1 MFSVLNFAPGLSF
14 LASAMPNAA
23 QAAAAAPPHD
33 YSVATFLFGLLILA
47 LFAWYFSTEI
57 AARKRALGL
66 SLTVLLV
73 VVCAA
78 TVYVRKV
85 SLGLDL
91 AGGTEFLIRLV
102 KGDQE
107 ANISPRALE
116 TAVEVIRSRVDR
128 FGVGEPVISPV
139 GTDSILVQIPGLEPE
154 KIKEARD
161 TLQQVAKLEFKLV
174 DPRGQSLIPQIDA
187 AQAIVPPGYQIVTG
201 EDEDNQAVTNPKT
214 PGQKKTG
221 AKKVAERLLVKIRP
235 DMSGERVS
243 AANAGFE
250 TQGWT
255 VNLRFDS
262 EGAKQFGDITA
273 AHTGERLAI
282 LLDGKVVSAP
292 VLRSAIYGG
301 SAEITG
307 NFTEASA
314 RNLSSALEN
323 PLATPVRVE
332 QERSVSATLGK
343 DSINRGVLSGIVG
356 VLLTF
361 VFVLVYYRF
370 AGVLA
375 SVALLVNIVL
385 LFGLMVSFG
394 FVLTLP
400 GIAGIILTIGL
411 AIDANVLI
419 YERLRE
425 ELAAGKSLRP
435 ALDGAYS
442 KAFTS
447 IFDANVTT
455 LITSVILFIY
465 AAGPVKGF
473 AVALTLGIIAA
484 LFSALIV
491 TRNGFAWATE
501 KYGLREIRM
510 MHFFENPHFDF
521 MSKAKLC
528 AFASI
533 TVIALSIAVFAIRGQ
548 KNFGIDFKG
557 GDLTVMTARNRLDVG
572 QVRDS
577 LRAIGQSGVEI
588 QDTSSGARQFLTV
601 RSPVDTGK
609 VIQAHLKEAFPSAG
623 LEVEQSDKV
632 GALVGKQLAIKSLLA
647 LGLGIVGILIYVSLR
662 FEWSFAVGAIV
673 ALLHDVIITIGVFAL
688 LGKELSLVMV
698 GAVLTIAGYSIND
711 TIVVYDRIRSGL
723 REGRKGSV
731 REIMNASINETL
743 GRTMLTGGMTLVT
756 VLALYLGGG
765 AVLNDFAL
773 AILIGVLVGTYS
785 SVFVA
790 SPIVLWFSGGQKD
803 RLRAELKSARGP
815 AGHSASGAPLGP
827 ATPNAGTL
835 PVVNT
840 PGSRG

>member
-1 MFSVLNFAPGLSF
+1 MFSVFPLL
-14 LASAMPNAA
+14 A
-23 QAAAAAPPHD
+23 QATPAIAKAAAAPAEARGYPGL
-33 YSVATFLFGLLILA
+33 TFTFGLVVLA
-47 LFAWYFSTEI
+47 LFAWYLATDL
-57 AARKRALGL
+57 AARKRLLGL
-66 SLTVLLV
+66 VLTVLLV
-73 VVCAA
+73 VVCALA
-78 TVYVRKV
+78 VYPPGKKIA
-85 SLGLDL
+85 LGLDL

-102 KGDQE
+102 KNDKD
-107 ANISPRALE
+107 AAISPRAQE
-116 TAVEVIRSRVDR
+116 IAVEVIRSRVDR

-139 GTDSILVQIPGLEPE
+139 GADSILVQIPGLEPE

-161 TLQQVAKLEFKLV
+161 TLQQVAHLEFRLV
-174 DPRGQSLIPQIDA
+174 DPRGASLIPQIDA
-187 AQAIVPPGYQIVTG
+187 GLAIVPPGYEIVTG
-201 EDEDNQAVTNPKT
+201 EDEDDQALTNPNV
-214 PGQKKTG
+214 PGKKKTD
-221 AKKVAERLLVKIRP
+221 AKKVAERLLVKKKA
-235 DMSGERVS
+235 DMLGERVS
-243 AANAGFE
+243 AANAGYE

-262 EGAKQFGDITA
+262 EGTKQWGEMTGKNV
-273 AHTGERLAI
+273 GERLAI
-282 LLDGKVVSAP
+282 LLDGKVMSAP
-292 VLRSAIYGG
+292 VIRSAMYGG
-301 SAEITG
+301 SSEITG
-307 NFTEASA
+307 NFNEASA
-314 RNLSSALEN
+314 RKLSSALEN

-343 DSINRGVLSGIVG
+343 DSINRGVLSGVIG

-361 VFVLVYYRF
+361 VFVLFYYRF
-370 AGVLA
+370 AGMLA
-375 SVALLVNIVL
+375 NLALLINIVL

-425 ELAAGKSLRP
+425 ELAAGKSLKP
-435 ALDGAYS
+435 ALEGAYS

-484 LFSALIV
+484 LFSALVV
-491 TRNGFAWATE
+491 TRNGFAWATDKFGLE
-501 KYGLREIRM
+501 KIHML
-510 MHFFENPHFDF
+510 HFFENPNFDF
-521 MSKAKLC
+521 MGKAKLC

-533 TVIALSIAVFAIRGQ
+533 AVILASIAVFALRGE

-557 GDLTVMTARNRLDVG
+557 GDLTVITTTRHLDVA
-572 QVRDS
+572 QVRES
-577 LRAIGQSGVEI
+577 LRGIGQQAVEI
-588 QDTSSGARQFLTV
+588 QDTSSGGKQYLTL

-609 VIQAHLKEAFPSAG
+609 TIQPQLEKSFPDAG
-623 LEVEQSDKV
+623 TKLEQSDKV
-632 GALVGKQLAIKSLLA
+632 GALVGKQLATKSILA
-647 LGLGIVGILIYVSLR
+647 LGLGILGILIYVSLR
-662 FEWSFAVGAIV
+662 FEFSFAVGAIV

-756 VLALYLGGG
+756 VLALYIGGG

-790 SPIVLWFSGGQKD
+790 SPIVLWFSGGRKD
-803 RLRAELKSARGP
+803 RLRAELNPMRGP
-815 AGHSASGAPLGP
+815 AGHSASGAPIGP
-827 ATPNAGTL
+827 ATPNSSSL
-835 PVVNT
+835 PVVRTNDL
-840 PGSRG
+840 PG

>member
-1 MFSVLNFAPGLSF
+1 MPAVAKSAVTPALSAEAHGYPALTFTFGLVII
-14 LASAMPNAA
+14 A
-23 QAAAAAPPHD
+23 
-33 YSVATFLFGLLILA
+33 LFG
-47 LFAWYFSTEI
+47 WYFATEI
-57 AARKRALGL
+57 AARKRLLGL
-66 SLTVLLV
+66 VLAVLLV
-73 VVCAA
+73 VVCAF
-78 TVYVRKV
+78 TVLENKIG
-85 SLGLDL
+85 LGLDL

-102 KGDQE
+102 KGDQD

-174 DPRGQSLIPQIDA
+174 DPRSQSLIPQIDA
-187 AQAIVPPGYQIVTG
+187 GQAIVPPGYEIVTG
-201 EDEDNQAVTNPKT
+201 EDDDTPQALTNPKT
-214 PGQKKTG
+214 PAGKKVD
-221 AKKVAERLLVKIRP
+221 AKKITERLLVKKRA

-243 AANAGFE
+243 GANSGFE
-250 TQGWT
+250 SQGWT

-262 EGAKQFGDITA
+262 EGSKQWGELTGA
-273 AHTGERLAI
+273 NVGERLAI
-282 LLDGKVVSAP
+282 LLDGKIISAP
-292 VLRSAIYGG
+292 VIKSAMYNG
-301 SAEITG
+301 SSEISG

-314 RNLSSALEN
+314 RKLSSALEN

-343 DSINRGVLSGIVG
+343 DSIRRGVWSGVFG

-370 AGVLA
+370 AGLLA
-375 SVALLVNIVL
+375 NIALLVNIVL

-411 AIDANVLI
+411 AIDANVLVF
-419 YERLRE
+419 ERLRE
-425 ELAAGKSLRP
+425 ELAAGKALKP

-473 AVALTLGIIAA
+473 AVALTLGIVAA

-491 TRNGFAWATE
+491 TRNGFAWATD
-501 KYGLREIRM
+501 KFDLRTIRM
-510 MHFFENPHFDF
+510 MHFFENPNFDF

-533 TVIALSIAVFAIRGQ
+533 TVIVASIAVFALRGEN
-548 KNFGIDFKG
+548 NFGIDFKG
-557 GDLTVMTARNRLDVG
+557 GDLTVMSTERHLDVA
-572 QVRDS
+572 QVRAS
-577 LRAIGQSGVEI
+577 LREIGQQEANI
-588 QDTSSGARQFLTV
+588 QDTASAAKQFMTI
-601 RSPVDTGK
+601 RSPVDTGRT
-609 VIQAHLKEAFPSAG
+609 IQAQLIKSFPGNGLK
-623 LEVEQSDKV
+623 VEQSDKV
-632 GALVGKQLAIKSLLA
+632 GALIGKQLATKSLLA
-647 LGLGIVGILIYVSLR
+647 LGLGVLGILIYVSLR
-662 FEWSFAVGAIV
+662 FEFSFAIGAIV

-756 VLALYLGGG
+756 VLALYIGGG

-790 SPIVLWFSGGQKD
+790 SPIVLWFSKGEKAK
-803 RLRAELKSARGP
+803 LRAELSPMRGP
-815 AGHSASGAPLGP
+815 AGHSASGAPIGP
-827 ATPNAGTL
+827 ATPAGGTV
-835 PVVNT
+835 PVVGGVNKL
-840 PGSRG
+840 RG